1 MDDMSLEE
9 LRDYIRDMPDDEF
22 LRVTIEF
29 IEDGQEAGYNGQ
41 NYE

>member
-9 LRDYIRDMPDDEF
+9 LRDYIREMPDDEI

-29 IEDGQEAGYNGQ
+29 IGDGQESGNNGQ
-41 NYE
+41 DCE

>member
-9 LRDYIRDMPDDEF
+9 LRDYIRDMPDDEI

-29 IEDGQEAGYNGQ
+29 IGDGQEAGNNGQ
-41 NYE
+41 DYE